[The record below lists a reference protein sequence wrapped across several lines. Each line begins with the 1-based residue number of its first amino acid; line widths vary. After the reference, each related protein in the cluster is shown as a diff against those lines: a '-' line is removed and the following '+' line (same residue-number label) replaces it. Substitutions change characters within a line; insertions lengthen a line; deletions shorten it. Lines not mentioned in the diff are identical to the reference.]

1 MATIP
6 AQARTWQ
13 RREPRTRLIIWAGW
27 LFAAA
32 LFIGCFQ
39 MISERT
45 IWAFVWDAP
54 QQAGDLAVRMVPPDW
69 SYIRVL
75 GRPIWDTIN
84 IATVGTVIAV
94 LLAIPVAYCA
104 ARNTTPSVGL
114 VRPVALFIIVS
125 SRSINALIWAL
136 MLVTIIGPGVFAGI
150 IAIALRS
157 IGFCAKLLY
166 EAIEEIDESQ
176 VDAVRS
182 TGASGAQV
190 TSYGIVPQ
198 VLPAFAGIS
207 VFRWDINIR
216 ESTVLGL
223 VGAGGIGL
231 ELNAAITQL
240 YWTQVSLILLIIIA
254 TVIVS
259 EWVSAKIRHS
269 IISPA
274 ATSRNSGSASRRP
287 GRGAQQRQHD
297 NDGASESTSAARSVR
312 SHARSGYY
320 LV

>member
-1 MATIP
+1 MMTTIP
-6 AQARTWQ
+6 ARARTW
-13 RREPRTRLIIWAGW
+13 RRRDPRTQLLVWFGW
-27 LFAAA
+27 LIAVA
-32 LFIGCFQ
+32 LFCGCFQ
-39 MISERT
+39 LISEKT
-45 IWAFVWDAP
+45 IWSFVWDAP
-54 QQAGDLAVRMVPPDW
+54 EQAGDLAVRMVPPDW
-69 SYIRVL
+69 LYIRRL

-84 IATVGTVIAV
+84 MATIGTAV
-94 LLAIPVAYCA
+94 AVVLAIPVAYCA
-104 ARNTTPSVGL
+104 ARNTTPSVTI
-114 VRPVALFIIVS
+114 VRPIALFVIVS

-176 VDAVRS
+176 VEAVRA

-198 VLPAFAGIS
+198 VMPAFAGIS

-240 YWTQVSLILLIIIA
+240 YWTQVSLILLVIIG

-259 EWVSAKIRHS
+259 EWVSAKIRHA
-269 IISPA
+269 II
-274 ATSRNSGSASRRP
+274 
-287 GRGAQQRQHD
+287 
-297 NDGASESTSAARSVR
+297 
-312 SHARSGYY
+312 
-320 LV
+320 

>member
-1 MATIP
+1 MSVATQP
-6 AQARTWQ
+6 RVWQ
-13 RREPRTRLIIWAGW
+13 RRTTRAQLLTW
-27 LFAAA
+27 LAWLCAIA
-32 LFIGCFQ
+32 LCVYCFQ
-39 MISERT
+39 LISEKT
-45 IWAFVWDAP
+45 IWAFVTDAP
-54 QQAGDLAVRMVPPDW
+54 TQAADLGVRMVPPDW
-69 SYIRVL
+69 AYITQL

-84 IATVGTVIAV
+84 IATIGTVAAV
-94 LLAIPVAYCA
+94 LISIPVANCA
-104 ARNTTPSVGL
+104 ARNTTPSVTF

-136 MLVTIIGPGVFAGI
+136 MLVTIIGPGVFAGM

-166 EAIEEIDESQ
+166 EAIEEIDEGQ
-176 VDAVRS
+176 VEAVRA

-190 TSYGIVPQ
+190 TTYGIVPQ

-240 YWTQVSLILLIIIA
+240 YWTQVSLILLVIIG
-254 TVIVS
+254 TVILS
-259 EWVSAKIRHS
+259 EWVSAKVRHA
-269 IISPA
+269 II
-274 ATSRNSGSASRRP
+274 
-287 GRGAQQRQHD
+287 
-297 NDGASESTSAARSVR
+297 
-312 SHARSGYY
+312 
-320 LV
+320 

>member
-1 MATIP
+1 
-6 AQARTWQ
+6 
-13 RREPRTRLIIWAGW
+13 
-27 LFAAA
+27 
-32 LFIGCFQ
+32 
-39 MISERT
+39 MISEKT

-69 SYIRVL
+69 SYIRGAWPADL
-75 GRPIWDTIN
+75 GHDQYRNHRHIDR
-84 IATVGTVIAV
+84 G
-94 LLAIPVAYCA
+94 A
-104 ARNTTPSVGL
+104 ARNSGCVLRRAQYDTECRRL
-114 VRPVALFIIVS
+114 VRPIALFIIVS

-176 VDAVRS
+176 VEAVRS
-182 TGASGAQV
+182 TGAFGAQV
-190 TSYGIVPQ
+190 TAYGIVPQ

-231 ELNAAITQL
+231 ELNSALTQL
-240 YWTQVSLILLIIIA
+240 YWTQVSLILLVIIA

-259 EWVSAKIRHS
+259 EWVSAKIRHA
-269 IISPA
+269 II
-274 ATSRNSGSASRRP
+274 
-287 GRGAQQRQHD
+287 
-297 NDGASESTSAARSVR
+297 
-312 SHARSGYY
+312 
-320 LV
+320 

>member
-1 MATIP
+1 MASVP
-6 AQARTWQ
+6 AQARTWR
-13 RREPRTRLIIWAGW
+13 RRERHTALLIWMCW

-32 LFIGCFQ
+32 LFVGCFQ
-39 MISERT
+39 MISEKT
-45 IWAFVWDAP
+45 IWTFVWDAP

-84 IATVGTVIAV
+84 IATVGTLIAV
-94 LLAIPVAYCA
+94 VLAIPVAYCA

-166 EAIEEIDESQ
+166 EAIDESQ

-254 TVIVS
+254 TVIVG
-259 EWVSAKIRHS
+259 EWVSAKIRHA
-269 IISPA
+269 II
-274 ATSRNSGSASRRP
+274 
-287 GRGAQQRQHD
+287 
-297 NDGASESTSAARSVR
+297 
-312 SHARSGYY
+312 
-320 LV
+320 